1 MAEKTNLLNHSKK
14 MLEQNQ
20 VHIWRVNIDNPT
32 LNLDDLFSD
41 VLSDDE
47 RKRVDRLK
55 SEKDKRRFIVSRGLL
70 RENLG
75 NYIGT
80 EPSDITFTYNK
91 YGKPGLKPEHNLGNI
106 KFNVSHSANLAIYA
120 ISQNRE
126 VGIDLEYI
134 REVRTADKIIK
145 RFFTQQET
153 DFYYSQPENKKKL
166 AFFTLWTRKEA
177 YSKARGMGIGLP
189 SKEFDLNLAPTTVT
203 STTNTKAESK
213 WSLVDIEIDEDYLA
227 ALATEGKDIEICRF
241 EFKTL

>member
-1 MAEKTNLLNHSKK
+1 MAEKLNLLNHSKK
-14 MLEQNQ
+14 TLDQNQ
-20 VHIWRVNIDNPT
+20 IHIWKVNIDNPT
-32 LNLDDLFSD
+32 LDLDDLFSD

-47 RKRVDRLK
+47 RKRVDRLR
-55 SEKDKRRFIVSRGLL
+55 SEKDKKRFIVSRGLL
-70 RENLG
+70 RKNLG
-75 NYIGT
+75 SYLGA

-91 YGKPGLKPEHNLGNI
+91 YGKPDIKPEHNPGNI

-126 VGIDLEYI
+126 IGIDLEYI
-134 REVRTADKIIK
+134 REVRAADKIIG

-153 DFYYSQPENKKKL
+153 DFYYSQSEDKREL

-189 SKEFDLNLAPTTVT
+189 SKEFDLNLVPTAEI
-203 STTNTKAESK
+203 STTDIKTESK
-213 WSLVDIEIDEDYLA
+213 WSLIDIEIDEDYLA
-227 ALATEGKDIEICRF
+227 ALATEGNDIEICRF

>member
-91 YGKPGLKPEHNLGNI
+91 YGKPDLKPEHNQGNI

-153 DFYYSQPENKKKL
+153 DFYYSQPEDKKKL

-189 SKEFDLNLAPTTVT
+189 SKEFDLNLAPTTVI
-203 STTNTKAESK
+203 STTDMKTESK